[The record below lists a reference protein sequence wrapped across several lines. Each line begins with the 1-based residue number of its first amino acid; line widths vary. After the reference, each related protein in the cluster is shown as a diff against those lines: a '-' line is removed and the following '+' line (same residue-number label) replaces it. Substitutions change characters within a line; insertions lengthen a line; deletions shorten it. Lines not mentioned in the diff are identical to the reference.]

1 MEFNKKIIC
10 IILLSA
16 MFFVF
21 FICNI
26 IFNSRNEQTIE
37 KVISPTEFIFRNGE
51 QYKIN
56 DIEVFS
62 PDYTEKNKAL
72 ATKFGLTEDEA
83 FIIGILGLYWA
94 ENNLAG
100 RKVIIDGNNLI
111 YDRFKYS
118 AKLEN
123 TPFAIKNEKPVN
135 ISAFNRQIEAVR
147 RGKFIIMDLDSD
159 IAYPISKENRKKV
172 KNFVIV
178 RKNYVKKV
186 TQQYAGTA
194 VKDIFYNP
202 LYKSGNIKIIVSDLT
217 TKTLPD
223 RDCSSEICKEIISN
237 IDNAK
242 NTIDIAIYGY
252 SNTPKIERAIEKAK
266 SRGVKIRL
274 IYDLDA
280 KGENI
285 YSDTDKFIKLIPDNV
300 SDKNSLYSKNTMHN
314 KFYIFDEKV
323 VISGSANLSHT
334 DMSGYNSNSII
345 VICSPEVAKFYTDEF
360 NQMYNGKFHADKES
374 FTNKNWGNIKVFFSP
389 QDKPITNGILPLIRN
404 AKHYI
409 YVPAFVI
416 TENRL
421 TSELI
426 NAKKRGVD
434 IRIIADALNVS
445 TRHSKHKE
453 LRNAGIL
460 VKAENYAGK
469 MHSKTM
475 IIDDEYLVIGSMNF
489 SNSGE
494 NKNDENV
501 IILQDTGAAKFYKN
515 FFIYQ
520 WNRIPDRWLKYN
532 PRAEGVDSVGS
543 CSDGIDNNYDGKI
556 DLADEA
562 CLKK

>member
-300 SDKNSLYSKNTMHN
+300 NDKNSLYSKNTMHN